1 MSDDRYQKRK
11 VYWWSGL
18 VWPLAGVALLLL
30 FNLCFTRGFFN
41 LETKEGHLYGSLIDI
56 LNHGSKVM
64 LLSLGMTLVI
74 ATGGVDLSVGALM
87 AIAGAIMAKL
97 FVAANVPFIFVII
110 APIAAVTVLGSFSG
124 LLVTGFRL
132 QPIVA
137 TLILMVSGRGVAEL
151 ITNSTIINFHD
162 SVLEFIGNGHLF
174 ALPFPVVL
182 SVAMLGLTGL
192 LTRKTAIGLFVESVG
207 DNQAASRHAGVGSS
221 TVKLLVYAFSG
232 LCAGLAG
239 LVAASN
245 IKAADSDHA
254 GLYLELDAIIAV
266 VIGGTPLTGG
276 RFNLVGSI
284 IGALFIQTLTTTM
297 YMRGVSP
304 DVAPAYKGLAMLVVC
319 LIQSPVFRQR
329 ITGIVP
335 GLSRRPA

>member
-11 VYWWSGL
+11 VHWWSAL
-18 VWPLAGVALLLL
+18 VWPLAGLALLLL
-30 FNLCFTRGFFN
+30 FNLVFTQGFFR

-74 ATGGVDLSVGALM
+74 ATAGVDLSVGALM

-97 FVAANVPFIFVII
+97 FVAASVPFIFVLII
-110 APIAAVTVLGSFSG
+110 PIVVVTVLGYFSG
-124 LLVTGFRL
+124 LLVTAFRL

-151 ITNSTIINFHD
+151 ITNSTIINFH
-162 SVLEFIGNGHLF
+162 SEVLEFIGNGHLL

-182 SVAMLGLTGL
+182 SMAMLAITAL
-192 LTRKTAIGLFVESVG
+192 LTRKTAVGLFIESVG
-207 DNQAASRHAGVGSS
+207 DNQDASRYAGVGSS
-221 TVKLLVYAFSG
+221 TVKWLVYAFSG

-284 IGALFIQTLTTTM
+284 VGALFIQTLTTTM

-304 DVAPAYKGLAMLVVC
+304 DVAPAYKGLAMLLVC
-319 LIQSPVFRQR
+319 LIQSAVFRQKMAAF
-329 ITGIVP
+329 IP
-335 GLSRRPA
+335 GLARRTA

>member
-11 VYWWSGL
+11 VHWWSGL
-18 VWPLAGVALLLL
+18 IWPLAALAVLLL
-30 FNLCFTRGFFN
+30 FNLLFTRNFFD
-41 LETKEGHLYGSLIDI
+41 LQVKQGHLYGSLIDV

-74 ATGGVDLSVGALM
+74 ATAGVDLSVGALM
-87 AIAGAIMAKL
+87 AIAGAILAKL
-97 FVAANVPFIFVII
+97 FVAANLPLVFVIAI
-110 APIAAVTVLGSFSG
+110 PIIVVTALGYFSG
-124 LLVTGFRL
+124 LLVTAFRL

-151 ITNSTIINFHD
+151 ITNSTIINFH
-162 SVLEFIGNGHLF
+162 SEVLEFIGNGHLF

-182 SVAMLGLTGL
+182 SLAMLGLTAL
-192 LTRKTAIGLFVESVG
+192 LVRKTAIGLFIESVG
-207 DNQAASRHAGVGSS
+207 DNQAASRYAGVGSD
-221 TVKLLVYAFSG
+221 TVKWMVYAFSG
-232 LCAGLAG
+232 FCAGLAG

-304 DVAPAYKGLAMLVVC
+304 DVAPAYKGLAMLAVC
-319 LIQSPVFRQR
+319 LIQSPVFRQK
-329 ITGIVP
+329 IALIVP
-335 GLSRRPA
+335 GLSRRAA